1 MRLIIIKNVKQSLK
15 SLYQNFVP
23 ECVKVRFSILFD
35 PLPSNRIRANAATR
49 VENYFQACNKKLA
62 KNNNGSSNNYYLHK
76 AFKKHLVRSN
86 LINEHWWSDFILLT
100 NLPEGLKFQKMSQ
113 SLIDRIQNS
122 NFNSLEYFEVL
133 DIYALCLRFSLFE
146 LGYHLRQKSLQIAMN
161 YSSSVKKNENWKLK
175 AKLSAL
181 LETGNFSEFD
191 QLFPLFKSRRKQ
203 ERYFLIYLRRVLGNI
218 KNSSVI
224 SLAPNIDSKQDL
236 KFSKFIE
243 NKKIVI
249 VSPKLVDTKDGYKID
264 SADIVVRTNYKMG
277 DSINKGSRSD
287 INYFNRETSQHIDEN
302 GCFEWPSDIKWAVG
316 KAWNYMETILKRLSS
331 DGINTEHLNART
343 LKRID
348 SALFYGSLLML
359 PNIITDLSR
368 YNPKEI
374 FLYHFDLLLS
384 QDRIPG
390 YFTDVNNNKELHLK
404 LIKNLSIHDPV
415 INFMILKLYW
425 NQGFI
430 IGDYHFEEVMKMTTE
445 DYMKNLQKNYRID
458 NSFGIS

>member
-1 MRLIIIKNVKQSLK
+1 
-15 SLYQNFVP
+15 
-23 ECVKVRFSILFD
+23 
-35 PLPSNRIRANAATR
+35 
-49 VENYFQACNKKLA
+49 
-62 KNNNGSSNNYYLHK
+62 
-76 AFKKHLVRSN
+76 
-86 LINEHWWSDFILLT
+86 
-100 NLPEGLKFQKMSQ
+100 
-113 SLIDRIQNS
+113 
-122 NFNSLEYFEVL
+122 
-133 DIYALCLRFSLFE
+133 
-146 LGYHLRQKSLQIAMN
+146 
-161 YSSSVKKNENWKLK
+161 
-175 AKLSAL
+175 
-181 LETGNFSEFD
+181 
-191 QLFPLFKSRRKQ
+191 
-203 ERYFLIYLRRVLGNI
+203 
-218 KNSSVI
+218 
-224 SLAPNIDSKQDL
+224 
-236 KFSKFIE
+236 
-243 NKKIVI
+243 
-249 VSPKLVDTKDGYKID
+249 
-264 SADIVVRTNYKMG
+264 
-277 DSINKGSRSD
+277 
-287 INYFNRETSQHIDEN
+287 
-302 GCFEWPSDIKWAVG
+302 
-316 KAWNYMETILKRLSS
+316 METILKRLSS